1 VWQDGRVK
9 RKSSPSRPP
18 RRHLTAKEKAEV
30 LREHRRSG
38 LSLLAFV
45 RKHGLCYSTLL
56 RWRSRP
62 GQGALVVAP
71 PDLEA
76 DPRFVP
82 VKVEGE
88 VLGGDYV
95 LNWAGGRSLRIP
107 PQFETGSLRRL
118 LGVLEAVR

>member
-1 VWQDGRVK
+1 MWQDGRVK
-9 RKSSPSRPP
+9 RQSSPSRMP
-18 RRHLTAKEKAEV
+18 RRHLTAKEKVEV
-30 LREHRRSG
+30 LREHQRSG
-38 LSLLAFV
+38 LSLLAFAG
-45 RKHGLCYSTLL
+45 KHGLCYSSLL

-62 GQGALVVAP
+62 GQGAQVVVP
-71 PDLEA
+71 PDTEA